1 VSQPPSGQ
9 PWYPGQPNPN
19 QPQYG
24 GYPGG
29 QTSGPSPSWPDQNQP
44 YSGGPA
50 YPQQPQQPT
59 YGDPSYGQPASG
71 GPAYQPDSYTTE
83 PPYSGQ
89 PYSTP
94 AYEQQYG
101 QASAPPAYPPQPAYP
116 QPQPQPVYAPPT
128 PPGNRRRGGLIA
140 LVASLGV
147 LVLLI
152 CGISA
157 VAILRNDD
165 KKDNP
170 PVTQPTGQTSDPS
183 TGPSEAPSTPAGNGE
198 YPATIILPDTVAGMK
213 KLNEP
218 SLTATANET
227 ATKIKAATNADSAV
241 AGYYAENSDVTRAV
255 GIVGATTHITNPASE
270 LKSAFDSSLN
280 VTNLQT
286 VDAGPLG
293 GVMQCG
299 TTSSDGAAMT
309 ICGWADG
316 GSLALGI
323 FLNRSQSASA
333 TLFVKIRG
341 EILHRG

>member
-1 VSQPPSGQ
+1 VSHPPPGQ
-9 PWYPGQPNPN
+9 PWYPGQQPDPN

-29 QTSGPSPSWPDQNQP
+29 PTSGTGPSWPDQNQP

-50 YPQQPQQPT
+50 YPQQPA
-59 YGDPSYGQPASG
+59 YGDPNYGGAPASG
-71 GPAYQPDSYTTE
+71 GPAYQPESYTTE

-89 PYSTP
+89 PYSAAP
-94 AYEQQYG
+94 YDQGYG
-101 QASAPPAYPPQPAYP
+101 QTSAPPAYTPQPAYP
-116 QPQPQPVYAPPT
+116 QQAQPTFPQPT
-128 PPGNRRRGGLIA
+128 PPSNRPKGGLIA

-170 PVTQPTGQTSDPS
+170 TVTQPTTDPS
-183 TGPSEAPSTPAGNGE
+183 TEPTDPATTPAGNGE
-198 YPATIILPDTVAGMK
+198 YPATITLPDSVAGMK
-213 KLNEP
+213 KLDNP
-218 SLTATANET
+218 ALTATANET

-241 AGYYAENSDVTRAV
+241 AGYYAENGDVTRAV
-255 GIVGATTHITNPASE
+255 GIVGATTQITDPETE
-270 LKSAFDSSLN
+270 LKSAFESSLN
-280 VTNLQT
+280 VTGLQK

-293 GVMQCG
+293 GVMECG
-299 TTSSDGAAMT
+299 VTSSDGAAMT

-323 FLNRSQSASA
+323 FLNRSLSTSA